1 MFGNRRKQIADLTA
15 RVQRRTEQRD
25 FHHSQADTAKSVQ
38 RIVAAKFTDAHTLC
52 WDENARLNDQVDG
65 YGNLLARHARLIRA
79 CARYRDEARLLK
91 AAHRRELRA
100 KADQLEAMQRVL
112 DRYHARDFD
121 EAKTGM
127 EKSGL
132 TALKPAA

>member
-1 MFGNRRKQIADLTA
+1 MFGNRRKQINELTA

-38 RIVAAKFTDAHTLC
+38 RIVAAKFTDAHALC
-52 WDENARLNDQVDG
+52 WDENARLNDQVGG
-65 YGNLLARHARLIRA
+65 YQNLLVRHARLIRA
-79 CARYRDEARLLK
+79 CSRYRAEARLQK
-91 AAHRRELRA
+91 ALHRREIRE
-100 KADQLEAMQRVL
+100 KNDQLEAMQRVL

-132 TALKPAA
+132 TVLKPAA